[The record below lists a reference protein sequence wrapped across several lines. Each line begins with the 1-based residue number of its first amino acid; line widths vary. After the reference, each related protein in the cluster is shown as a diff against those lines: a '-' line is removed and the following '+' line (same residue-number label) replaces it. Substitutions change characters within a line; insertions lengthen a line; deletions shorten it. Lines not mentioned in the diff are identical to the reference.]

1 MSCVVWSCDA
11 ACFNEKRY
19 YAEEKA
25 PRSFEWSLVSNFLV
39 VAAVEEVVVAVVV
52 VVVIVVVVEIGGGKG
67 NC

>member
-39 VAAVEEVVVAVVV
+39 VAVVEEVVAPVV
-52 VVVIVVVVEIGGGKG
+52 VVVIVVVVVVGGGKG